1 MSAFK
6 SFNKE
11 EIGAPPIAGESAA
24 NFNPDEY
31 DLGKQKSWRYYH
43 DTIHRKHLICWVM
56 WIIPLWLIA
65 VLAITAFASP
75 GQVSDTVKTTLLV
88 TTTANVIGLALV
100 VLKGMFAKEE

>member
-1 MSAFK
+1 MASFK
-6 SFNKE
+6 SFNKD
-11 EIGAPPIAGESAA
+11 EIGAPPIAGENAA

-56 WIIPLWLIA
+56 WIIPVWLLA
-65 VLAITAFASP
+65 VLFITAFANN
-75 GQVSDTVKTTLLV
+75 VSDTVKTTLLV

-100 VLKGMFAKEE
+100 VLKGMFSKE

>member
-1 MSAFK
+1 MAAFK

-11 EIGAPPIAGESAA
+11 EIGAPPIAGERAD

-56 WIIPLWLIA
+56 WIIPVWLLA
-65 VLAITAFASP
+65 VLAITAFA
-75 GQVSDTVKTTLLV
+75 GAVSDTVKTTLLV

-100 VLKGMFAKEE
+100 VLKGMFSKE